1 MIDFINVS
9 ISYLIELIVAWQ
21 YFHSFYYS
29 KKIKRTEII
38 LMTSGYILL
47 FCLFWLRVLW
57 LNAVDFIIINAFLCF
72 CLYSSNIVTSFFHGI
87 ILTGAMTVTELGIEL
102 ISMRFLGGFLTFTH
116 NAITYVIVNT
126 ISRLFY
132 YLVIQIII
140 RIFAPKRKETEVKSG
155 FTILLSMIPATT
167 VWLSVAAIICCAD
180 MQMSDMMEIVLLISV
195 FLLFIINFIVF
206 WAYDS
211 NQKFMRDYL
220 SARENLKEQQAETV
234 YYRKLAKQTE
244 NQKILIH
251 DIKNHLQTIAGLSDN
266 GGKSE
271 IGDYIQ
277 QLLEMPAMKPSVTY
291 CSHPVLNV
299 ILGQYR
305 ETCEQRGIKFGVD
318 VRKNSIDYMT
328 VDDLTALFGNL
339 LKNAVEATV
348 GAPEAYI
355 DVTVNYNYEVRR
367 TFISVENSVLHP
379 PVYDG
384 DGKLVSQK
392 EDGKLH
398 GVGIKS
404 IQRVADHYRGSV
416 SYYYDE
422 AAKSFHAMVLLS
434 NDGKLH

>member
-1 MIDFINVS
+1 MIDFIDIGVN
-9 ISYLIELIVAWQ
+9 YTIEMIAAWQ
-21 YFHSFYYS
+21 YFRSFYSS
-29 KKIKRTEII
+29 KCSKQTERILMVSAYII
-38 LMTSGYILL
+38 LFG
-47 FCLFWLRVLW
+47 LFWLRIFW
-57 LNAVDFIIINAFLCF
+57 LNAIDFWIINYFLCF
-72 CLYSSNIVTSFFHGI
+72 YLFSRRISSSAFHGL
-87 ILTGAMTVTELGIEL
+87 ILSGSMAVTELVVEL
-102 ISMRFLGGFLTFTH
+102 ISMKILDDFLIFMD
-116 NAITYVIVNT
+116 NPMTYAMVN
-126 ISRLFY
+126 ISSRLLYF
-132 YLVIQIII
+132 LIIRIII
-140 RIFAPKRKETEVKSG
+140 AIFAPKKERIEVKSG
-155 FTILLSMIPATT
+155 FTVLLSMIPLVS
-167 VWLSVAAIICCAD
+167 VWLTIVIILVCMD
-180 MQMSDMMEIVLLISV
+180 SRVDNLMGSMLLISAV
-195 FLLFIINFIVF
+195 LLLLMNLIVF
-206 WAYDS
+206 WVYDS

-234 YYRKLAKQTE
+234 YYRKLAEQTE

-251 DIKNHLQTIAGLSDN
+251 DIKNHLQTIAGLSEN
-266 GGKSE
+266 AGKSE
-271 IGDYIQ
+271 IGDYLQ

-305 ETCEQRGIKFGVD
+305 ETCEQKGIKFGVD
-318 VRKNSIDYMT
+318 VRKDSIDYMT

-339 LKNAVEATV
+339 LKNAVEAAT

-379 PVYDG
+379 PVFDG

-404 IQRVADHYRGSV
+404 IQRVADHYRGNV